1 MELRHLRYFVGVAEA
16 LSFTKA
22 AEKLHTAQP
31 SLTRQIKDLEEE
43 LGVRLLNR
51 TKQQVTPDRRGP
63 LISRRR
69 QTPSCSRSRNGRV
82 RPAIAQRRGS
92 RAQYRVR
99 QQSLLRF
106 AAEDSRFVP
115 SIVSHCFG

>member
-1 MELRHLRYFVGVAEA
+1 MELRHLRYFVTVAEA

-22 AEKLHTAQP
+22 AVKLHTSQP
-31 SLTRQIKDLEEE
+31 SLSRQIKDLEEE

-51 TKQQVTPDRRGP
+51 TKQLVTLTEEGRSFLADAKR
-63 LISRRR
+63 LLA
-69 QTPSCSRSRNGRV
+69 SRSRNDRV
-82 RPAIAQRRGS
+82 RPAIAQRRNS

-106 AAEDSRFVP
+106 AAKDSRLVP
-115 SIVSHCFG
+115 AIVSQCFD